1 MGVTKQVVFYD
12 DQGNT
17 VGVGVSKS
25 ANTFGISKI
34 IPLNNNREQRLF
46 PVKVYN
52 PDGSLKYIIPV
63 DILVPMLHMK
73 PEAKRE
79 FLIKKNYLK

>member
-1 MGVTKQVVFYD
+1 MGITKQVVSYD
-12 DQGNT
+12 DQGNV

-25 ANTFGISKI
+25 SNTFGISKI
-34 IPLNNNREQRLF
+34 IPISNNVNRIF

-52 PDGSLKYIIPV
+52 PDGSLKHIIPV
-63 DILVPMLHMK
+63 EDLVAMLHMK